1 MAVEKRTEDQ
11 IFRELKEKYKGDEN
25 ALEMIAH
32 TENDKSRKPT
42 AALELEAVLDA
53 FY

>member
-1 MAVEKRTEDQ
+1 MADKRTEDQ
-11 IFRELKEKYKGDEN
+11 IFKELEEKYKDDEN

-32 TENDKSRKPT
+32 TKSDKSRKAT
-42 AALELEAVLDA
+42 AALELEAVLNT

>member
-1 MAVEKRTEDQ
+1 MADNRTEEQ
-11 IFRELKEKYKGDEN
+11 IFKELEEKYKHDEN
-25 ALEMIAH
+25 ALEMIYH
-32 TENDKSRKPT
+32 TKNDKSRKPT